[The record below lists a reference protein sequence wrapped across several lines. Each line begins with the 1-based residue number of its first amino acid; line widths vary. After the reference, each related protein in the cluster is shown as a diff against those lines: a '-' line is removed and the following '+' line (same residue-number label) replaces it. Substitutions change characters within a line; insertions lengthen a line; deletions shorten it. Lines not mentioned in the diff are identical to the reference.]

1 MSKSVAIIGSRG
13 YPSYYGG
20 FETLVRR
27 LAPYLADC
35 GWDVT
40 VYGRP
45 GSTSSREGELD
56 PRIRSKFTRGVE
68 TKSVSTLS
76 YGLTSCADAFVR
88 NPDVALVL
96 NVANGYW
103 LPLLKMRG
111 IPTLT
116 NVDGIEWER
125 EKWGRVAKAAFKM
138 GARATAKFGD
148 ALVSDS
154 VEIGR
159 RWVQEFGRESFFI
172 PYGGAPYHVSSTPT
186 EFGGR
191 PYVLMVAR
199 FVPENTVGEFIEA
212 AVELSEKWDVAIV
225 GSSGYGG
232 ELEERVAALDRRSS
246 SVHWFGH
253 ISDDAKLFSLWAN
266 ASAYFHGHSV
276 GGTNPALV
284 QAMACGSP
292 IVARDTVFNR
302 EVLRDSA
309 VYTSPNPD
317 EIVRAVSSLMSDVGL
332 QRSLRLAARER
343 AESHYSW
350 EGVCEKY
357 ETALSQLRR

>member
-1 MSKSVAIIGSRG
+1 MVKSVAIIGSRG

-20 FETLVRR
+20 FETLIRR
-27 LAPYLADC
+27 LAPYLAEC

-45 GSTSSREGELD
+45 GSVSDREGDLD
-56 PRIRSKFTRGVE
+56 PRVKSKLTRGIE

-76 YGLTSCADAFVR
+76 YGLTSCVDASLYK
-88 NPDVALVL
+88 PDVALVL

-103 LPLLKMRG
+103 LPLLKLRG

-125 EKWGRVAKAAFKM
+125 EKWGRAAKAAFKI
-138 GARATAKFGD
+138 GAKATAKFGD

-159 RWVQEFGRESFFI
+159 RWSDEFGRESVFI
-172 PYGGAPYHVSSTPT
+172 PYGGTPYEDSARST
-186 EFGGR
+186 EFDGK
-191 PYVLMVAR
+191 PYILLVAR

-212 AVELSEKWDVAIV
+212 AEKLSESWDVAIV

-232 ELEERVAALDRRSS
+232 ELEERVAELDRRSA

-284 QAMACGSP
+284 QAMACGAP

-302 EVLRDSA
+302 EVLLDSA
-309 VYTSPNPD
+309 LYTSPAPD
-317 EIVRAVSSLMSDVGL
+317 DIVRALSELMSDVSL
-332 QRSLRLAARER
+332 QQSLRLSARQRAA
-343 AESHYSW
+343 AHYSW
-350 EGVCEKY
+350 DGVCEKY
-357 ETALSQLRR
+357 ESALTQLIR